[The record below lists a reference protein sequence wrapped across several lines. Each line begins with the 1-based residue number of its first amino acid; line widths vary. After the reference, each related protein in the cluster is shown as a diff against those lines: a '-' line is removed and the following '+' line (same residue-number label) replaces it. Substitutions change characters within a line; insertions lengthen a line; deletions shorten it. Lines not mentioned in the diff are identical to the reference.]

1 MTTTITSSREHL
13 IYLDL
18 VVNPESFIWET
29 VEDVL
34 VFLINT
40 PNARHQLLAEVQRRS
55 QETTRPFLICYHRL
69 PLGLSIHAQDD
80 DQSFLYRINL
90 RLSLYYDRKIN
101 IPKVTNFA
109 RYAFSQNQ
117 LSHWS
122 G

>member
-1 MTTTITSSREHL
+1 MTATITSSRERL
-13 IYLDL
+13 IYLDS
-18 VVNPESFIWET
+18 VVTPDSLTWET

-34 VFLINT
+34 VFLINS
-40 PNARHQLLAEVQRRS
+40 PNARRQLLVEVQQRS
-55 QETTRPFLICYHRL
+55 QETTRPFLIRYHRL

-80 DQSFLYRINL
+80 DQSLLYRINL
-90 RLSLYYDRKIN
+90 RLSLYYDREIN